1 MDVNAFRKV
10 THKYN
15 ENWISYV
22 LMNSE
27 YTFNAS
33 HYDAIKKSLNLNDSG
48 NKMAHYKRILKN
60 NIL

>member
-15 ENWISYV
+15 ENLI

-33 HYDAIKKSLNLNDSG
+33 HYDAIKKSLNLHDSG

>member
-15 ENWISYV
+15 ENLI

-33 HYDAIKKSLNLNDSG
+33 HYDAIKKSLNLHDSG
-48 NKMAHYKRILKN
+48 NKMAHYKRILKK
-60 NIL
+60 

>member
-15 ENWISYV
+15 ENLILV
-22 LMNSE
+22 NSE

-33 HYDAIKKSLNLNDSG
+33 HYDAIKKSLNLHDSG

>member
-15 ENWISYV
+15 ENLI

-33 HYDAIKKSLNLNDSG
+33 HYDAIKKSLNLHDSG

-60 NIL
+60 NILLF